1 MHGDAEHM
9 PLSAVREA
17 GEVLYAALRATLAER

>member
-9 PLSAVREA
+9 PLDAVGEA
-17 GEVLYAALRATLAER
+17 AQVLFNALRATLAP